1 MPRKYYYGFLP
12 TKFHHIGI
20 EIEFNSAREKRTVHA
35 VPVAV
40 TADTIGRFAWKLS
53 NQARNLATRSKIS
66 CGTYGEGSRTKYTG
80 STLKVCCTAHR
91 RPRILHTRS
100 FLTPR
105 RESSHAASVSTSASP
120 KLCPPPKPGA
130 GSLLRCRAADSP
142 ART

>member
-40 TADTIGRFAWKLS
+40 TADTIGRFARKLS

-66 CGTYGEGSRTKYTG
+66 CGTYGEGSQTKYTG

-91 RPRILHTRS
+91 RPTTCKIVPDATQRIVARS
-100 FLTPR
+100 VGIDVGITEAMP
-105 RESSHAASVSTSASP
+105 AA
-120 KLCPPPKPGA
+120 
-130 GSLLRCRAADSP
+130 
-142 ART
+142 